1 MDDVGGDG
9 RGLATPLLVPNQ
21 VRRTEETD
29 TVPLAS
35 LAAGS
40 HLALETLVT
49 LPGCRTEP

>member
-1 MDDVGGDG
+1 MDGVGGDG
-9 RGLATPLLVPNQ
+9 RGLTTPLLFPNHIRQ
-21 VRRTEETD
+21 TEESD